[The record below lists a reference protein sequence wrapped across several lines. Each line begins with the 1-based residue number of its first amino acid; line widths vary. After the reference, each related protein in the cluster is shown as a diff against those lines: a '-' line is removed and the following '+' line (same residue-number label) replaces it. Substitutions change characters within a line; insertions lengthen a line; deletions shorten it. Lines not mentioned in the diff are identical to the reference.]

1 MRPLFISLRLIYC
14 SRRLSGPA
22 LPAHLILP
30 SMLNSFFVQMNTRAH
45 SLSGLTDHV
54 SHATGVR
61 RGDLNPGDVLML
73 YTLNSVYSARF
84 LNNGMFA
91 VSGGWFDSNH
101 SVEVLTTIAG
111 CTWGGKC
118 IHQDLVAS
126 PGMRVEF
133 GNRVLTS
140 VLQRVVKIPGPLL
153 N

>member
-1 MRPLFISLRLIYC
+1 MD
-14 SRRLSGPA
+14 
-22 LPAHLILP
+22 
-30 SMLNSFFVQMNTRAH
+30 TRAH
-45 SLSGLTDHV
+45 SLSNLTDHA
-54 SHATGVR
+54 SQATGVR

-84 LNNGMFA
+84 LGDGTFA
-91 VSGGWFDSNH
+91 VTGGWFSQNH
-101 SVEVLTTIAG
+101 SDEVNTRIAG

-118 IHQDLVAS
+118 IQQDLVAS

-140 VLQRVVKIPGPLL
+140 VVQRVVRIPGALL